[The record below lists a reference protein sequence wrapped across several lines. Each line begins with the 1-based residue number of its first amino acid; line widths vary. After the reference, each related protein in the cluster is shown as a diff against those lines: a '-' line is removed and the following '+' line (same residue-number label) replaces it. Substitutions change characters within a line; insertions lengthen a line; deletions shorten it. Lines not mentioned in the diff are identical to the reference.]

1 MPNSEVWCGR
11 PNCRGVFGRIIMDAG
26 PNNQLFVLDLGFHKN
41 GDTWEISHRAE
52 VMGSDRRKKLT
63 TFAGPRTADA
73 RYSPPERPALFRC
86 PRCSWVSAYNGEGE
100 PPEAAA
106 AANEPPSST
115 TNGDSFTINAS
126 EWWKDPRGYG
136 RRAFESLKKLF
147 PPQD

>member
-1 MPNSEVWCGR
+1 MR
-11 PNCRGVFGRIIMDAG
+11 PAELPRRVRAYHPAG

-41 GDTWEISHRAE
+41 GDTWEISDRAE

-100 PPEAAA
+100 PPEAADA
-106 AANEPPSST
+106 PSEPSSGA
-115 TNGDSFTINAS
+115 TNRDSFSISAS
-126 EWWKDPRGYG
+126 EWWDDPPRSAHRAWSAL
-136 RRAFESLKKLF
+136 RRMF
-147 PPQD
+147 PPQV